1 MQQQQPSTL
10 NHQMMGYDRSSTMF
24 SPDGR
29 LLQVEYAKKAVRQ
42 GTTSM
47 GIVCKDGVL
56 LLADKRILEKLI
68 IVHSIEKVFQV
79 DDHIGASA
87 TGFLMDGRVLI
98 ERAQLMA
105 QQYKVTY
112 DNPMDMISLV
122 KDIANLKQ
130 AYTQF
135 GGARPFG
142 VNILFAGVDDD
153 GPQLYLTDVTG
164 IYFQYRATAIGEM
177 ETQLKEILEKEYD
190 EKLDVEE
197 GLKLAVSA
205 FKRVF
210 GKDFDSDRLD
220 GAFIKTNDRTFRRID
235 RETIRK
241 LCKKV

>member
-1 MQQQQPSTL
+1 
-10 NHQMMGYDRSSTMF
+10 MF

-42 GTTSM
+42 GTTSL

-56 LLADKRILEKLI
+56 LLADKRILEKLMI
-68 IVHSIEKVFQV
+68 GQSIEKVFQV

-87 TGFLMDGRVLI
+87 TGYLMDGRVLI
-98 ERAQLMA
+98 ERAQLIA

-112 DNPMDMISLV
+112 DSSMDILSLV
-122 KDIANLKQ
+122 KDIANMKQ

-142 VNILFAGVDDD
+142 VSILFAGVDDE
-153 GPQLYLTDVTG
+153 GPQLYVTDVTG
-164 IYFQYRATAIGEM
+164 IYFQYKATVIGEA

-190 EKLDVEE
+190 SEMNLEQ
-197 GLKLAVSA
+197 GMKLAVSA

-210 GKDFDSDRLD
+210 GKDFDADRIDGAYIKTSDRQ
-220 GAFIKTNDRTFRRID
+220 FRRLD
-235 RETIRK
+235 KESLKK
-241 LCKKV
+241 LAKKV

>member
-1 MQQQQPSTL
+1 MQPTTL

-42 GTTSM
+42 GTTSL

-56 LLADKRILEKLI
+56 LLADKRVLEKLMI
-68 IVHSIEKVFQV
+68 GESIEKIFQV
-79 DDHIGASA
+79 DDHVGASA

-98 ERAQLMA
+98 ERAQLIA
-105 QQYKVTY
+105 QQHKVTY
-112 DNPMDMISLV
+112 DHPIDILSLI
-122 KDIANLKQ
+122 KDVANLKQ

-142 VNILFAGVDDD
+142 VNLLFAGVDDE
-153 GPQLYLTDVTG
+153 GPQLFVTDVTG
-164 IYFQYRATAIGEM
+164 IYFQYKATAVGEM
-177 ETQLKEILEKEYD
+177 ETQLREILEKEY
-190 EKLDVEE
+190 EE
-197 GLKLAVSA
+197 DMNLEQGLKLAVSA

-220 GAFIKTNDRTFRRID
+220 GAYIKTAEKVFKKID
-235 RETIRK
+235 KESLRK
-241 LCKKV
+241 LSKKS

>member
-1 MQQQQPSTL
+1 MQPTTL

-42 GTTSM
+42 GTTSL

-56 LLADKRILEKLI
+56 LLADKRILEKLMI
-68 IVHSIEKVFQV
+68 GQSIEKVFQV

-87 TGFLMDGRVLI
+87 TGYLMDGRVLI
-98 ERAQLMA
+98 ERAQLIA

-112 DNPMDMISLV
+112 DSSMDILSLV
-122 KDIANLKQ
+122 KDIANMKQ

-142 VNILFAGVDDD
+142 VSILFAGVDDE
-153 GPQLYLTDVTG
+153 GPQLYVTDVTG
-164 IYFQYRATAIGEM
+164 IYFQYKATAIGETEPQM
-177 ETQLKEILEKEYD
+177 KEILEKEYD
-190 EKLDVEE
+190 PEMNLEN

-210 GKDFDSDRLD
+210 GKDFDVDRLD
-220 GAFIKTNDRTFRRID
+220 GAYIKTSDRQF
-235 RETIRK
+235 
-241 LCKKV
+241 

>member
-1 MQQQQPSTL
+1 MQQTI

-42 GTTSM
+42 GTSSL

-68 IVHSIEKVFQV
+68 IGESIEKVFQV

-98 ERAQLMA
+98 EKAQIMA
-105 QQYKVTY
+105 QQHKVTY
-112 DNPMDMISLV
+112 DTSMDVLSLV
-122 KDIANLKQ
+122 KEIADLKQ

-142 VNILFAGVDDD
+142 VNILFAGVDFE
-153 GPQLYLTDVTG
+153 GPQLFVTDVTG
-164 IYFQYRATAIGEM
+164 IYFQYQATAIGEF
-177 ETQLKEILEKEYD
+177 ETQIKEILEKEYSP
-190 EKLDVEE
+190 ELTVEQAAKL
-197 GLKLAVSA
+197 GLNA
-205 FKRVF
+205 FKKVLD
-210 GKDFDSDRLD
+210 KDFDIERID
-220 GAFIKTNDRTFRRID
+220 GAVIRADTKQFERLSRDYL
-235 RETIRK
+235 RK
-241 LCKKV
+241 LAKK

>member
-1 MQQQQPSTL
+1 MQPTL

-42 GTTSM
+42 GTTSL

-56 LLADKRILEKLI
+56 LLADKRILEKLMI
-68 IVHSIEKVFQV
+68 GESIEKIFQV

-98 ERAQLMA
+98 ERSQLIA
-105 QQYKVTY
+105 QQHKVTY
-112 DNPMDMISLV
+112 DHPIDILSLV

-142 VNILFAGVDDD
+142 VNLLVAGVDDE
-153 GPQLYLTDVTG
+153 GPQLFLTDVTG
-164 IYFQYRATAIGEM
+164 IYFQYRAAAVGEM

-190 EKLDVEE
+190 ENMNLEQV
-197 GLKLAVSA
+197 LKLAISA
-205 FKRVF
+205 FKRAF

-220 GAFIKTNDRTFRRID
+220 GAYIKSSDKLFRRLD
-235 RETIRK
+235 KEYLRK
-241 LCKKV
+241 LSKKS

>member
-1 MQQQQPSTL
+1 VQPTIT
-10 NHQMMGYDRSSTMF
+10 HQMMGYDRSSTMF

-42 GTTSM
+42 GTTSL

-56 LLADKRILEKLI
+56 LLADKRILEKLMI
-68 IVHSIEKVFQV
+68 GQSIEKVFQV

-87 TGFLMDGRVLI
+87 TGYLMDGRVLI
-98 ERAQLMA
+98 ERAQLIA

-112 DNPMDMISLV
+112 DSSMDILSLV
-122 KDIANLKQ
+122 KDIANMKQ

-142 VNILFAGVDDD
+142 VSILFAGVDDE
-153 GPQLYLTDVTG
+153 GPQLYVTDVTG
-164 IYFQYRATAIGEM
+164 IYFQYKATVIGEA

-190 EKLDVEE
+190 SEMNLEQ
-197 GLKLAVSA
+197 GMKLAVSA

-210 GKDFDSDRLD
+210 GKDFDADRIDGAYIKTSDRQ
-220 GAFIKTNDRTFRRID
+220 FRRLD
-235 RETIRK
+235 KESLKK
-241 LCKKV
+241 LAKKV